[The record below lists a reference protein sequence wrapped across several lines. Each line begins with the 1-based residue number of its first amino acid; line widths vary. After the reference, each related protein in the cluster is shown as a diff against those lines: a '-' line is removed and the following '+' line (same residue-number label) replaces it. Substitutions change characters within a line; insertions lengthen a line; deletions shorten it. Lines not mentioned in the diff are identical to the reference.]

1 MQAKSIKVGRISKK
15 YPLSSQLGF
24 IHAIPEDDFDIASA
38 TITDVGFLGFFPK
51 LIFLALR
58 RCDTEIQRFSAVNIT
73 EFKSLVDNL
82 IAAFFYRPIAIQKV
96 IHILL
101 AKHKSMLTNTAI
113 NDNEEN
119 LRSDNDNPGL
129 STMNTS
135 ATELTPGNLSS
146 TINLKNTCY
155 ANICRLLRARGIIRH
170 QITCRNGHNFCS
182 GCESEL
188 ANHRKVLLLENE
200 MLALSVN
207 NDILAPLLE
216 YRSKPISI
224 KHFRNTLSCLH
235 TFMNKSRDNYIF
247 GAARYLA
254 NTLGIVM
261 PESLSSNLIDTPLTS
276 TESKQI
282 WRKATFFCRC
292 QGNIPTVS

>member
-1 MQAKSIKVGRISKK
+1 
-15 YPLSSQLGF
+15 
-24 IHAIPEDDFDIASA
+24 
-38 TITDVGFLGFFPK
+38 
-51 LIFLALR
+51 
-58 RCDTEIQRFSAVNIT
+58 
-73 EFKSLVDNL
+73 
-82 IAAFFYRPIAIQKV
+82 
-96 IHILL
+96 
-101 AKHKSMLTNTAI
+101 MLTNTAI